1 MAKHFGHPAD
11 VILVCPDPS
20 GTKDWFPA
28 IVESA
33 SDATDQITATC
44 FMSGGI
50 VFVEGARHIDAAW
63 WLDSGSKKL
72 ALEENIYVWKERDY
86 DRPPEK
92 IQRKPK
98 ILKGDVLAQ
107 QV

>member
-1 MAKHFGHPAD
+1 MTDHIANIAD
-11 VILVCPDPS
+11 TILVCADPT
-20 GTKDWFPA
+20 GTREWFPA

-33 SDATDQITATC
+33 SDNGQLTATC
-44 FMSGGI
+44 FMAGNT
-50 VFVEGARHIDAAW
+50 VFVEGARHIDNAW
-63 WLDSGSKKL
+63 WLDSTSKKI
-72 ALEENIYVWKERDY
+72 AIEEGIYVWKESDY

-98 ILKGDVLAQ
+98 ILKEQLLAQ